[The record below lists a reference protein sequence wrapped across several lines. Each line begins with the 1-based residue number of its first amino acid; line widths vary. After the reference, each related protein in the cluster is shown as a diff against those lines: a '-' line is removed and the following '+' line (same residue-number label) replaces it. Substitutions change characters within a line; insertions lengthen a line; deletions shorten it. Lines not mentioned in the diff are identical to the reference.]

1 MKKILNT
8 VLLAFLISFNLS
20 AQDVVELTDDE
31 IRNIEINELLEL
43 VKTNKSI
50 FLNEDNKRLNSFI
63 TKVSDRQA
71 LLDDAKT
78 KLANE
83 IDRNINLEASFEQN
97 EKTLAELEEKLEI
110 KVGVLGELFGVTRQY
125 AGELLAASENSVVF
139 YEFPNRP
146 EVLKDIGQEK
156 VHNLDQLENLW
167 ISYFDEIVAGSEIKN
182 FEATITAPNGEN
194 IVGEVTRYGLFS
206 ASYDGKFVKPVSS
219 LNSFQLLAKQPEN
232 TFTKTLSK
240 HKRADEYTNVSID
253 PTRGFL
259 LSLYLDKANWFERIA
274 QGKSIGFVIIFIGF
288 IGLAFSIFKIIKL
301 REYSNEVLND
311 KADNI
316 PSQMESLIKDGASRE
331 SKENII
337 DEFIINYSGK
347 IEWGN
352 NWVKF
357 FAAVAPLLGLLGT
370 VIGMIETFQAITLFG
385 TGDPKL
391 MAGGISQALVTTMLG
406 LIAAVPLLFVHNIL
420 DSRSRAISQIYEE
433 QAIGLLALVSIKR

>member
-288 IGLAFSIFKIIKL
+288 IGLAFSIFKITKL

-311 KADNI
+311 KTDNI

-337 DEFIINYSGK
+337 DEFIINYSSK

-385 TGDPKL
+385 TGDPKQ

-406 LIAAVPLLFVHNIL
+406 LIVAAPLLGMYTYLSEKTESIVQVLEEKASYIL
-420 DSRSRAISQIYEE
+420 SKD
-433 QAIGLLALVSIKR
+433 

>member
-1 MKKILNT
+1 MKKILNIS
-8 VLLAFLISFNLS
+8 LFAFLISFNLS

-83 IDRNINLEASFEQN
+83 IDRNINLETSFEQN

-182 FEATITAPNGEN
+182 FEATITSPNGEN

-219 LNSFQLLAKQPEN
+219 LDSFQLLAKQPEN

-240 HKRADEYTNVSID
+240 HKRADEYTNLAID

-288 IGLAFSIFKIIKL
+288 IGLAFSIFKIIRL
-301 REYSNEVLND
+301 REYSNEVLNN
-311 KADNI
+311 KSDNI
-316 PSQMESLIKDGASRE
+316 PSQMESLIKDGTSRE

-385 TGDPKL
+385 TGDPKQ

-406 LIAAVPLLFVHNIL
+406 LIVAAPLLGMYTYLSEKTESIVQVLEEKASYIL
-420 DSRSRAISQIYEE
+420 SKD
-433 QAIGLLALVSIKR
+433 

>member
-1 MKKILNT
+1 MKKILNIS
-8 VLLAFLISFNLS
+8 LLAFLISFNLS

-31 IRNIEINELLEL
+31 LRTIEINELLEL

-63 TKVSDRQA
+63 TKVSERKA

-83 IDRNINLEASFEQN
+83 IERNISLEASFEQN

-146 EVLKDIGQEK
+146 AILKDIGQEK

-182 FEATITAPNGEN
+182 FEATITSPNGEN

-219 LNSFQLLAKQPEN
+219 LDSFQLLAKQPEN

-240 HKRADEYTNVSID
+240 HKRADDYTNVAID

-288 IGLAFSIFKIIKL
+288 IGLVFSIFKIIRL
-301 REYSNEVLND
+301 REYSNEVLNN
-311 KADNI
+311 KSDNI
-316 PSQMESLIKDGASRE
+316 PSQMESLIKDGTSRE

-385 TGDPKL
+385 TGDPKQ

-406 LIAAVPLLFVHNIL
+406 LIVAAPLLGMYTYLSEKTESIVQVLEEKASYIL
-420 DSRSRAISQIYEE
+420 SKD
-433 QAIGLLALVSIKR
+433 

>member
-288 IGLAFSIFKIIKL
+288 SGLVFSIFKIIKL

-337 DEFIINYSGK
+337 DEFIINYSSK

-385 TGDPKL
+385 TGDPKQ

-406 LIAAVPLLFVHNIL
+406 LIVAAPLLGMYTYLSEKTESIVQVLEEKASYIL
-420 DSRSRAISQIYEE
+420 SKD
-433 QAIGLLALVSIKR
+433 

>member
-20 AQDVVELTDDE
+20 AQDLVELTDDE

-146 EVLKDIGQEK
+146 ELLKDIGQEK

-288 IGLAFSIFKIIKL
+288 IGLAFSIFKITKL

-311 KADNI
+311 KTDNI
-316 PSQMESLIKDGASRE
+316 PSKMESLIKDGASRE

-337 DEFIINYSGK
+337 DEFIINYSSK

-385 TGDPKL
+385 TGDPKQ

-406 LIAAVPLLFVHNIL
+406 LIVAAPLLGMYTYLSEKTESIVQVLEEKASYIL
-420 DSRSRAISQIYEE
+420 SKD
-433 QAIGLLALVSIKR
+433 

>member
-1 MKKILNT
+1 MKKILNIS
-8 VLLAFLISFNLS
+8 LLAFLISFNLS

-83 IDRNINLEASFEQN
+83 IDRNINLETSFEQN

-182 FEATITAPNGEN
+182 FEATITSPNGEN

-219 LNSFQLLAKQPEN
+219 LDSFQLLAKQPEK

-240 HKRADEYTNVSID
+240 HKRADDYTNLAID

-288 IGLAFSIFKIIKL
+288 IGLAFSIFKIIRL
-301 REYSNEVLND
+301 REYSNEVLNN
-311 KADNI
+311 KSDNI
-316 PSQMESLIKDGASRE
+316 PSQMESLIKDGTSRE

-385 TGDPKL
+385 TGDPKQ

-406 LIAAVPLLFVHNIL
+406 LIVAAPLLGMYTYLSEKTESIVQVLEEKASYIL
-420 DSRSRAISQIYEE
+420 SKD
-433 QAIGLLALVSIKR
+433 

>member
-71 LLDDAKT
+71 LLDDAKI

-83 IDRNINLEASFEQN
+83 IDRNIDLEASFEQN

-288 IGLAFSIFKIIKL
+288 IGLVFSIFKIIKL

-385 TGDPKL
+385 TGDPKQ

-406 LIAAVPLLFVHNIL
+406 LIVAAPLLGMYTYLSEKTESIVQVLEEKASYIL
-420 DSRSRAISQIYEE
+420 SKD
-433 QAIGLLALVSIKR
+433 

>member
-1 MKKILNT
+1 MKKILNIS
-8 VLLAFLISFNLS
+8 LLAFLISFNLS

-83 IDRNINLEASFEQN
+83 IDRNINLEASFEKN

-182 FEATITAPNGEN
+182 FEATITSPNGEN

-219 LNSFQLLAKQPEN
+219 LDSFQLLAKQPEN

-240 HKRADEYTNVSID
+240 HKRADEYTNLAID

-288 IGLAFSIFKIIKL
+288 IGLAFSVFKIIRL
-301 REYSNEVLND
+301 REYSNEVLNN
-311 KADNI
+311 KSDNI
-316 PSQMESLIKDGASRE
+316 PSQMESLIKDGTSRE

-385 TGDPKL
+385 TGDPKQ

-406 LIAAVPLLFVHNIL
+406 LIVAAPLLGMYTYLSEKTESIVQVLEEKASYIL
-420 DSRSRAISQIYEE
+420 SKD
-433 QAIGLLALVSIKR
+433 

>member
-1 MKKILNT
+1 MKKILNIS
-8 VLLAFLISFNLS
+8 LLAFLISFNLS

-182 FEATITAPNGEN
+182 FEATITSPNGEN

-219 LNSFQLLAKQPEN
+219 LDSFQLLAKQPEN
-232 TFTKTLSK
+232 TFTKTLLK
-240 HKRADEYTNVSID
+240 HKRADDYTNLAID

-288 IGLAFSIFKIIKL
+288 IGLAFSIFKIIRL
-301 REYSNEVLND
+301 REYSNEVLNN
-311 KADNI
+311 KSDNI
-316 PSQMESLIKDGASRE
+316 PSQMESLIKDGTSRE

-385 TGDPKL
+385 TGDPKQ

-406 LIAAVPLLFVHNIL
+406 LIVAAPLLGMYTYLSEKTESIVQVLEEKASYIL
-420 DSRSRAISQIYEE
+420 SKD
-433 QAIGLLALVSIKR
+433 

>member
-1 MKKILNT
+1 MKKILNIS
-8 VLLAFLISFNLS
+8 LFAFLISFNLS

-97 EKTLAELEEKLEI
+97 EKTLAELEEKLDI

-182 FEATITAPNGEN
+182 FEATITSPNGEN

-219 LNSFQLLAKQPEN
+219 LDSFQLLAKQPEK

-240 HKRADEYTNVSID
+240 HKRADDYTNLAID

-288 IGLAFSIFKIIKL
+288 IGLAFSIFKIIRL
-301 REYSNEVLND
+301 REYSNEVLNN
-311 KADNI
+311 KSDNI
-316 PSQMESLIKDGASRE
+316 PSQMESLIKDGTSRE

-385 TGDPKL
+385 TGDPKQ

-406 LIAAVPLLFVHNIL
+406 LIVAAPLLGMYTYLSEKTESIVQVLEEKASYIL
-420 DSRSRAISQIYEE
+420 SKD
-433 QAIGLLALVSIKR
+433 

>member
-1 MKKILNT
+1 MKKILNIS
-8 VLLAFLISFNLS
+8 LLAFLISFNLS

-63 TKVSDRQA
+63 TKVTDRQA

-83 IDRNINLEASFEQN
+83 IDRNINLEASFEKN

-182 FEATITAPNGEN
+182 FEATITSPNGEN

-219 LNSFQLLAKQPEN
+219 LDSFQLLAKQPEN

-240 HKRADEYTNVSID
+240 HKRADEYTNLAID

-288 IGLAFSIFKIIKL
+288 IGLAFSVFKIIRL
-301 REYSNEVLND
+301 REYSNEVLNN
-311 KADNI
+311 KSDNI
-316 PSQMESLIKDGASRE
+316 PSQMESLIKDGTSRE

-385 TGDPKL
+385 TGDPKQ

-406 LIAAVPLLFVHNIL
+406 LIVAAPLLGMYTYLSEKTESIVQVLEEKASYIL
-420 DSRSRAISQIYEE
+420 SKD
-433 QAIGLLALVSIKR
+433 